1 MKKQP
6 LQPAKESDNRG
17 FSHMQQMTW
26 LLHPATSTQLLNDAP
41 VLLPQVLGF

>member
-1 MKKQP
+1 MKNQP

-26 LLHPATSTQLLNDAP
+26 LIHPATSTQLLNA
-41 VLLPQVLGF
+41 VLVLFPQVPGF